1 VIVFPMPVCTL
12 AMLTPKIGVQ
22 GSRPSILKEVS
33 TVLRGK
39 ADEVALILNVYSLD
53 MAVGVKVSVLV
64 EEL

>member
-1 VIVFPMPVCTL
+1 MV
-12 AMLTPKIGVQ
+12 TPKIGVQ

-33 TVLRGK
+33 TLLRGNL
-39 ADEVALILNVYSLD
+39 DEVALILNVYSLD

>member
-1 VIVFPMPVCTL
+1 MPVCTL

-22 GSRPSILKEVS
+22 GSFPSILKEVS